1 MPPTPA
7 RGQTGSDLIA
17 EYGKVLTKA
26 RANIA
31 GWGGRLVFVYLPY
44 PPRFFAPDAP
54 SVKAASVRKKE
65 MLALANKIGVAA
77 IDLEPAF
84 DAHTKPGDLAYA
96 ASTHYSE
103 AGYKLAADTIAKA
116 LAQKTP

>member
-1 MPPTPA
+1 
-7 RGQTGSDLIA
+7 LIA

-26 RANIA
+26 RASIA

-54 SVKAASVRKKE
+54 SVKVASVRKNKI
-65 MLALANKIGVAA
+65 LALAKKIGVIV

-84 DAHTKPGDLAYA
+84 DAHAKPGDLAYA

-103 AGYKLAADTIAKA
+103 AGYKLAADAIAKA
-116 LAQKTP
+116 LDLKTP